1 MLVKCDVIVSVC
13 MCLTAF
19 LNGALTGT
27 KTDVRIYGG
36 RKYVDTQTHKILAQ
50 KRSYNRRRDKRHKR
64 WGIDVDVGELLFMK
78 Y

>member
-1 MLVKCDVIVSVC
+1 MLVKYDVIVSVF

-27 KTDVRIYGG
+27 KTDIRIYGEG
-36 RKYVDTQTHKILAQ
+36 RYVDTQTHKMLAQ
-50 KRSYNRRRDKRHKR
+50 KRNYNRRRDKRHKR
-64 WGIDVDVGELLFMK
+64 WGIDIDVGEPFMK